1 MLKILIT
8 GPESS
13 GKTQLAQTLARR
25 FHCPWVPE
33 FARTYLNALEQD
45 YEEEDLLR
53 ILNGQL
59 RLQHQHQQT
68 PLLFC
73 DTGPEVIYVWSK
85 VKFGRADAFIEA
97 SLQKYK
103 YDLTLLC
110 SPDLAWE
117 PDPLREA
124 PQQTDRI
131 QYFEEYQRILQQLNH
146 PYLIVK
152 GQGEA
157 RAAAAIIAI
166 HQLLNTGPKNQ
177 VSV

>member
-25 FHCPWVPE
+25 FQSPWVPE

-45 YEEEDLLR
+45 YEEEDLLK

-59 RLQHQHQQT
+59 RLQHQHHQS

-85 VKFGRADAFIEA
+85 VKFGRVDPFIEA
-97 SLQKYK
+97 SLRKYQ
-103 YDLTLLC
+103 YPLTFLC
-110 SPDLAWE
+110 TPDLAWE

-124 PQQTDRI
+124 PQQADRT
-131 QYFEEYQRILQQLNH
+131 QHFEEYQRILQQLGT
-146 PYLIVK
+146 PYLTVK

-157 RAAAAIIAI
+157 RAAAAITAVQ
-166 HQLLNTGPKNQ
+166 QLLNTSTKNQ

>member
-25 FHCPWVPE
+25 FHSPWVPE
-33 FARTYLNALEQD
+33 FARTYLHALEGD
-45 YEEEDLLR
+45 YEEEDLLK

-59 RLQHQHQQT
+59 RLQQQHHSS

-85 VKFGRADAFIEA
+85 VKFGQVDPFIEA
-97 SLQKYK
+97 SLRKYH
-103 YDLTLLC
+103 YTLTLLC
-110 SPDLAWE
+110 TPDLAWE

-124 PQQTDRI
+124 PLRADRE
-131 QYFEEYQRILQQLNH
+131 QYFEMYRKTLQKFNR
-146 PYLIVK
+146 PYLVIS
-152 GQGEA
+152 GQGEQ
-157 RAAAAIIAI
+157 RANIAVSAIQ
-166 HQLLNTGPKNQ
+166 QLLNTDK
-177 VSV
+177 